1 MLADNCL
8 RGVLRSL
15 QPDSLNIVGKC
26 SNSIKEKQKQPLLGC
41 LQLLLSLWHINFL
54 LPYLKKKKKK
64 VKNFFSA
71 ELECG
76 GWDLG
81 LSNFQNPVN
90 SVLKLN
96 LLSPIEDR

>member
-1 MLADNCL
+1 MFIALA
-8 RGVLRSL
+8 
-15 QPDSLNIVGKC
+15 
-26 SNSIKEKQKQPLLGC
+26 LLVAHK
-41 LQLLLSLWHINFL
+41 LPSALL
-54 LPYLKKKKKK
+54 KKKKK

-90 SVLKLN
+90 SVIKLN